1 MVYNYRQM
9 EAPNNFPCWDLCP
22 GSAMCAHGEQGGLRA
37 VPQAMSCFLQLGHP
51 WPVSQPLRDV
61 CLSHF
66 PLPIWGPSSPPGH
79 PTMDLLLQAHPHV
92 VSLCLLPPQLCPELL
107 DCPAGIHP
115 WLGCSITLTGRDCS
129 LCCPKSGPGR
139 INHGKGG
146 GRNTKLHVVHG
157 ISQPI
162 KRRSRRTPKTAWTV
176 EGETTDKAWLLW
188 MEAQINQRS
197 WTMGQPGATSH
208 CRGGK

>member
-1 MVYNYRQM
+1 MGTCATPQSTHPIPQHARMVGWGQKLSNGVAKRIYLVNPGGKVVYNYREM

-51 WPVSQPLRDV
+51 WPVSQPLRGL

-92 VSLCLLPPQLCPELL
+92 VSLCLLPPQVWSSWIVLQ
-107 DCPAGIHP
+107 GF
-115 WLGCSITLTGRDCS
+115 T
-129 LCCPKSGPGR
+129 
-139 INHGKGG
+139 HGWAAP
-146 GRNTKLHVVHG
+146 
-157 ISQPI
+157 SP
-162 KRRSRRTPKTAWTV
+162 
-176 EGETTDKAWLLW
+176 
-188 MEAQINQRS
+188 
-197 WTMGQPGATSH
+197 
-208 CRGGK
+208 